1 MSTKTRSDGD
11 PIATPFTCLLYLLLN
26 LKKYSLVT
34 MLRKLQK
41 IMIWDV
47 RGILVVSVQVS
58 TQISMISSQ
67 GIFVNKKS
75 RSRLVMRKLES
86 C

>member
-1 MSTKTRSDGD
+1 MLTKTRSDGD

-47 RGILVVSVQVS
+47 RGILVVSVQVVN
-58 TQISMISSQ
+58 TNIND
-67 GIFVNKKS
+67 FVSGNICK
-75 RSRLVMRKLES
+75 
-86 C
+86 